1 MTTQPRRTFLLATL
15 WTRNLREDSG
25 VALVTAM
32 LIMMVLTAIGA
43 TVALVGINNLQNASR
58 DRAAQSSLG
67 AGDAGVAQAVEYLR
81 SNGVGSLKCFE
92 SNLSACSS
100 NPAGWSNPTNP
111 KKIALDS
118 AGVGCTTGKNCAKV
132 WIGIVQA
139 FAPPTVKVGTYNIH
153 SEGVYGPGPSA
164 RNIVSTVK
172 VTPDKFPI
180 GVFGEQT
187 SGNGGTAV
195 YSESLFTN
203 GCVSPIDTGSGNGTR
218 FTGTDGYWGEPATAH
233 TTNHISSKVNCGA
246 NGYIQNN
253 NGGTDANTP
262 KAAHCSTYPALVY
275 MQSKDGGLV
284 DAANGSACYRKY
296 TKTDGTAGPYG
307 TCPAGVT
314 STRTDGYCD
323 TTQFTT
329 PDLQRYGYRPRGLSD
344 AQYAGLKAR
353 AQGTSTYN
361 IPVANV
367 GTALSAALAS
377 GINDPVLYWDC
388 SASGSNCSSG
398 GISLKQSDLPSGA
411 FQTPPTT
418 TGTCA
423 DPYRIVTIVV
433 EHGDLTFQGGNNQ
446 WIDGALF
453 VPDGNFNGNGG
464 YNINGTLFSRN
475 LSLGGNQ
482 TWELD
487 SCWVTN
493 FPGAVIS
500 VTQSGFREDD
510 SKDVP

>member
-1 MTTQPRRTFLLATL
+1 MTSQTRTG
-15 WTRNLREDSG
+15 RKNLPLPWGRDLRDDSG

-43 TVALVGINNLQNASR
+43 TVALVGINNMQNASR

-81 SNGVGSLKCFE
+81 SNGVGGLKCLE
-92 SNLSACSS
+92 SNLTACSS

-111 KKIALDS
+111 KKIPLDS
-118 AGVGCTTGKNCAKV
+118 AGVGCTTGNNCAKV

-139 FAPPTVKVGTYNIH
+139 YAPPTVKVGTYNIH

-180 GVFGEQT
+180 GVFGETT
-187 SGNGGTAV
+187 SGNGGTGV
-195 YSESLFTN
+195 YSESLFTR

-218 FTGTDGYWGEPATAH
+218 FTGVDSFWGEPAAAH
-233 TTNHISSKVNCGA
+233 TTGHISSKVNCGS
-246 NGYIQNN
+246 NGYIQQT
-253 NGGTDANTP
+253 GASAATP
-262 KAAHCSTYPALVY
+262 LASHCSSYSALKY
-275 MQSKDGGLV
+275 MQSGDGGLV
-284 DAANGSACYRKY
+284 DSSNGSACYRNY
-296 TKTDGTAGPYG
+296 TKADGTYYPEG

-314 STRTDGYCD
+314 SSRTDGLCD
-323 TTQFTT
+323 TTAFTT
-329 PDLQRYGYRPRGLSD
+329 ADLQRYGYRPRGLTD

-353 AQGTSTYN
+353 AQGTGTYN
-361 IPVANV
+361 IPVGSVTTQIN
-367 GTALSAALAS
+367 AALAA

-388 SASGSNCSSG
+388 SASASNCSSG
-398 GISLKQSDLPSGA
+398 SISLKYSDFPA
-411 FQTPPTT
+411 
-418 TGTCA
+418 GTFANAPAAAGSCA
-423 DPYRIVTIVV
+423 DPYRIVTVVV
-433 EHGDLTFQGGNNQ
+433 EHGSLDFQGGNNT
-446 WIDGALF
+446 WFDGAFF
-453 VPDGNFNGNGG
+453 VPDGSFTGHGG
-464 YNINGTLFSRN
+464 YEILGTLFSNN
-475 LSLGGNQ
+475 LDLGGTQ
-482 TWELD
+482 QWQLD

-510 SKDVP
+510 AKDAP

>member
-1 MTTQPRRTFLLATL
+1 MSVETRRS
-15 WTRNLREDSG
+15 RLRRVLPNRDFRDDAG

-43 TVALVGINNLQNASR
+43 TVALVGINNMQNASR
-58 DRAAQSSLG
+58 DRAAESSLG

-81 SNGVGSLKCFE
+81 SNGVGSLKCME
-92 SNLSACSS
+92 SNLAACSA

-111 KKIALDS
+111 KKIPLDS
-118 AGVGCTTGKNCAKV
+118 AGVGCTTGNNCAKV

-139 FAPPTVKVGTYNIH
+139 FSPPTVKVGTYNIH

-172 VTPDKFPI
+172 VQPDKFPI

-195 YSESLFTN
+195 YSESLFTR

-218 FTGTDGYWGEPATAH
+218 FTGIDSFWGEPATAH
-233 TTNHISSKVNCGA
+233 TTSHISSKVNCGA

-253 NGGTDANTP
+253 SNGTNANTP
-262 KAAHCSTYPALVY
+262 LASHCSTYAALKY
-275 MQSKDGGLV
+275 MQSGDGGLV
-284 DAANGSACYRKY
+284 DAANGSACYRNF
-296 TKTDGTAGPYG
+296 TKADGTLYPAGA
-307 TCPAGVT
+307 CPTGVT
-314 STRTDGYCD
+314 STRTDGLCD
-323 TTQFTT
+323 TTAFT
-329 PDLQRYGYRPRGLSD
+329 PADLQRYGYRPRGLSD

-353 AQGTSTYN
+353 AQGTNSYN
-361 IPVANV
+361 IPVGSV
-367 GTALSAALAS
+367 GTQIAAALAA

-388 SASGSNCSSG
+388 SASGSNCSGG
-398 GISLKQSDLPSGA
+398 GISLKQSDFPAGKFS
-411 FQTPPTT
+411 TPPTT
-418 TGTCA
+418 GACV
-423 DPYRIVTIVV
+423 DPYQIVTVVV
-433 EHGDLTFQGGNNQ
+433 EHGNLTFQGGNNQ
-446 WIDGALF
+446 WFDGALF
-453 VPDGNFNGNGG
+453 VPDGSFNGNGG
-464 YNINGTLFSRN
+464 YNINGTLFSNN

-482 TWELD
+482 TWQLD

-500 VTQSGFREDD
+500 VTQTGFREDD
-510 SKDVP
+510 AKDVP